1 MILVLWASLLTQA
14 LGAGLAL
21 KMFRAYGRHPVWLL
35 VALGALA
42 GAGRSY
48 LVYFR
53 SLPHAP
59 VSPSVSALAAEL
71 AALLL
76 AALLALALGV
86 VDGLLR
92 ARQRDE
98 QALRGEKR
106 RLAMLVDRRVADLET
121 EVSERKRAEEALRQ
135 DGERFS
141 AIIATQH
148 EIATADLDL
157 PAMMALIVAR
167 AQALTRATGAVLQ
180 WVDGD
185 ALVYRAASGRAA
197 PFRGTR
203 SARAGCLAGE
213 CVRGGVPLRCDDAE
227 RDPRVNLDLCRRTGT
242 RAMVVVPLRYDRRV
256 VGVLQAT
263 SPEPYAFSA
272 LDEHTLHLMAGL
284 VAAALSH
291 QAEAEARQELLAQKE
306 RLLAEAT
313 ERADRD
319 SLTGLLNHRVFHKRL
334 EAEADRAQ
342 RTGERVALAVL
353 DLDNFKFFNDAYG
366 HLVGDEVLRQVAGAL
381 RRHCRSYDTAARYGG
396 DEFALL
402 LPGVGAES
410 AADITARL
418 DSALAGLEYRPPDGG
433 SPIPLSLS
441 LGVAVFPDDGPGRLE
456 ALENAD
462 ARLLRVKSGGAGA
475 GGLTERLR
483 AHLVCSMA
491 SFSMLNA
498 LVTAVDAKDRYTRR
512 HSEDVMAHSFGIA
525 QALGLDEE
533 AQNGVLLAALLHDVG
548 KIGVPNFILRKPGK
562 LTDEEFRAVKQHPM
576 MGAVIVGAVPGL
588 EETLDAIRH
597 HHERWDGGGYPFG
610 LRGEDIPL
618 VARLMAVADAYSAMT
633 TDRPYRKGMD
643 AARALCILQEGAGTQ
658 WDPACVAAF
667 LRARHRLTLDVCPW
681 EENTAVPAFLV

>member
-1 MILVLWASLLTQA
+1 MMILVLWASLLTQA
-14 LGAGLAL
+14 LGAWLAL

-48 LVYFR
+48 AAYFR
-53 SLPHAP
+53 FVPLRPAPSVAVVPHAEAA
-59 VSPSVSALAAEL
+59 VLGLAV
-71 AALLL
+71 
-76 AALLALALGV
+76 LLALALGV
-86 VDGLLR
+86 ADGIFR

-106 RLAMLVDRRVADLET
+106 RLAMLVDRRVADLEI
-121 EVSERKRAEEALRQ
+121 EVAERKRAEEALRQ

-157 PAMMALIVAR
+157 PAMIELIVAR
-167 AQALTRATGAVLQ
+167 AQALTRGTGATLQ
-180 WVDGD
+180 WADGD

-203 SARAGCLAGE
+203 VARADGLAGE
-213 CVRGGVPLRCDDAE
+213 CVRHGAALRCDDAE
-227 RDPRVNLDLCRRTGT
+227 RDPRVNLGLCRRTGT
-242 RAMVVVPLRYDRRV
+242 RSMVIVPLRYDRRV

-291 QAEAEARQELLAQKE
+291 QAESDAKQELLAQKE

-313 ERADRD
+313 ERADCD
-319 SLTGLLNHRVFHKRL
+319 SLTGLLNHRVFHRRL

-366 HLVGDEVLRQVAGAL
+366 HLVGDEVLRQVAQSL
-381 RRHCRSYDTAARYGG
+381 RRHCRSYDTCARYGG
-396 DEFALL
+396 DEFALI
-402 LPGVGAES
+402 LPDVGAES
-410 AADITARL
+410 AGDIAARL
-418 DSALAGLEYRPPDGG
+418 GAALVGLEYRPPDGG
-433 SPIPLSLS
+433 SPIPLTLS
-441 LGVAVFPDDGPGRLE
+441 VGVSVFPDDGPGRLE
-456 ALENAD
+456 ALETAD
-462 ARLLRVKSGGAGA
+462 IRLYQIKAGGAGA
-475 GGLTERLR
+475 GDLTERLR
-483 AHLVCSMA
+483 GNLVCSMS

-512 HSEDVMAHSFGIA
+512 HSEDVMAHALGIA
-525 QALGLDEE
+525 QELGLDEE

-562 LTDEEFRAVKQHPM
+562 LTDDEFRAIKQHPM

-588 EETLDAIRH
+588 EDTLDAIRH
-597 HHERWDGGGYPFG
+597 HHERWDGKGYPFG
-610 LRGEDIPL
+610 LRGEETPM
-618 VARLMAVADAYSAMT
+618 VARLMAVADAFSAMT
-633 TDRPYRKGMD
+633 TDRPYRKGMEPS
-643 AARALCILQEGAGTQ
+643 RALCLLQEGSGTQ
-658 WDPACVAAF
+658 WDPACVSAF
-667 LRARHRLTLDVCPW
+667 LRARRRVALDARPW
-681 EENTAVPAFLV
+681 EDVAVAA